1 MPAPAPRNAR
11 ELFDLFASYTSEKGL
26 PGMLRDL
33 DISAVEPRQIWFVLH
48 GRAPERREYAI
59 PGPAFSPLDR
69 FAGGLRSKE
78 FRTNLIARFLE
89 AFPEK
94 QRLLFIHI
102 PKTAGSELTARLMAR
117 YPYLNS
123 HMLEPGWG
131 TEDEICRAIRDAV
144 TGLTAADRVL
154 ICGHNSLERYRLW
167 RAIRYEDR
175 LFAVL
180 RDPVAATIS
189 QINYILT
196 RIFAREPQPKPDTL
210 GWRQLFEVPDV
221 DTIGKAGAIDLAGR
235 ILRREGV
242 VPPNVACR
250 FLGGGRTAEAA
261 IDRIVCYGVE
271 LTDTAHLD
279 QWCRETWGIDSQAR
293 SNLSKRFI
301 GYDDL
306 SGADKEYM
314 AAITA
319 EDAKLYAQMQDRM
332 ARLGTA
338 AVKGHLLA

>member
-1 MPAPAPRNAR
+1 MPTPAPRNSR
-11 ELFDLFASYTSEKGL
+11 EFFDLFASYTSEAGL
-26 PGMLRDL
+26 AGMLRNL
-33 DISAVEPRQIWFVLH
+33 DISGMEPRQIWFALH

-59 PGPAFSPLDR
+59 PGAAFAPLDR
-69 FAGGLRSKE
+69 YAGGFRSKE
-78 FRTNLIARFLE
+78 FRTNLIARFLD

-102 PKTAGSELTARLMAR
+102 PKTAGSELSARLMAR

-144 TGLTAADRVL
+144 TGLARSDRLLV
-154 ICGHNSLERYRLW
+154 CGHNSLERYRIW

-180 RDPVAATIS
+180 RDPIAATIS

-196 RIFAREPQPKPDTL
+196 RIFVQEPQPKPDTL
-210 GWRQLFEVPDV
+210 GWRQLFEVPTV
-221 DTIGKAGAIDLAGR
+221 DAISQAGAVELAGR

-242 VPPNVACR
+242 VPPDVACR
-250 FLGGGRTAEAA
+250 FLGGGRTADAA

-271 LTDTAHLD
+271 LTDTTHLD
-279 QWCRETWGIDSQAR
+279 QWCRETWDIDSQTR
-293 SNLSKRFI
+293 SNLSKRYI

-306 SGADKEYM
+306 PSADKEYL
-314 AAITA
+314 ASITA
-319 EDAKLYAQMQDRM
+319 EDTRLYAQVQDRM

-338 AVKGHLLA
+338 SVKGYWLA